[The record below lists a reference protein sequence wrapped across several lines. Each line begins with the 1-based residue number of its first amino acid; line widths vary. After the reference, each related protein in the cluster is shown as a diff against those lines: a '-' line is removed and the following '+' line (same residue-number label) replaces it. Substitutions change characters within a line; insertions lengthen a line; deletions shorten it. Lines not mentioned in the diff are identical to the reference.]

1 MKLTES
7 QINIICHYTDGYRID
22 REKLISY
29 LEKHRTIKS
38 EVFGYC
44 TKVSKKGLGSR
55 GYCMYLD
62 DEPMYTPVDR
72 ETFIRRVPF
81 YFYQMP
87 MGGDRR
93 SGLSL
98 RRQF

>member
-38 EVFGYC
+38 DVGKRTC
-44 TKVSKKGLGSR
+44 VACLITIK
-55 GYCMYLD
+55 
-62 DEPMYTPVDR
+62 
-72 ETFIRRVPF
+72 
-81 YFYQMP
+81 
-87 MGGDRR
+87 
-93 SGLSL
+93 
-98 RRQF
+98 

>member
-44 TKVSKKGLGSR
+44 TKVSKVFWEDMKQIEIARAEGANGHTIDVRMSR
-55 GYCMYLD
+55 IYARLKKLL
-62 DEPMYTPVDR
+62 EANK
-72 ETFIRRVPF
+72 
-81 YFYQMP
+81 
-87 MGGDRR
+87 
-93 SGLSL
+93 
-98 RRQF
+98 